1 MVIENRSG
9 ESENIPF
16 RTGRFYNV
24 GSSWY
29 FSSREQADL
38 GPYQTK
44 EEAKQALATYL
55 HNIRTQ
61 NNLSLVLQ
69 G

>member
-1 MVIENRSG
+1 MGIDNRSG

-24 GSSWY
+24 GSNWY

-38 GPYQTK
+38 GPFLTK
-44 EEAKQALATYL
+44 EAATQALLVYL
-55 HNIRTQ
+55 QDIETQ
-61 NNLSLVLQ
+61 NNLTIAS
-69 G
+69 

>member
-24 GSSWY
+24 GSMWY
-29 FSSREQADL
+29 FSSREQTDL
-38 GPYQTK
+38 GPYLTK
-44 EEAKQALATYL
+44 EDAIQALATYL
-55 HNIRTQ
+55 HDKAIQ
-61 NNLSLVLQ
+61 NALTLAS
-69 G
+69 